1 MATIDEIK
9 NKYGVQQNDATIS
22 MTANE
27 AAAKLKQYFDNS
39 VKFKSDPKSQKYWND
54 KLRDTI
60 AAVKYDASR
69 MAKLAIE
76 YQKKMDSA
84 GL

>member
-1 MATIDEIK
+1 MTIEEIK
-9 NKYGVQQNDATIS
+9 NKYGVAQNDATVS

-39 VKFKSDPKSQKYWND
+39 VKFKSNPNAQKYWHD

-69 MAKLAIE
+69 MTKLANE
-76 YQKKMDSA
+76 FQKKMDSA